1 MATTQQ
7 AQGQRAHVARHVRS
21 FPVDG
26 VAPPRPVRHAG
37 RVDDGRRHTR
47 NHVSADNLYHPDVRR
62 PSRSDLNRRTST
74 HKALPPIPGERTAA
88 PGPSIPSRYARARAA
103 STPSW
108 PLGPDSRSAESRP
121 VLRENTHVHSRPRR
135 RGSLAAPSPSV
146 ARPPIDRRDFESSP
160 RHERQAPLIVVTSL
174 SAATASAATASAA
187 TASVASPVAISTAAP
202 STISVT
208 PTPTTATTAA
218 TSLQPTSTTITT
230 APSSAATASPPA
242 SPTKYPSGHSAGHK
256 QTPSFQTR
264 YMHMLLALDKIPRLH
279 NILASV
285 FTWTLLAGFVVFPG
299 AFTTSPG
306 APPTT
311 APSLLPLAVALTS
324 LGALGLAWLGVR
336 WRRNY
341 VWLLNRVYM
350 PGALSGFVGGLAT
363 VTSVY
368 AHAAGFWS
376 PPAMAAAAVEAA
388 LCLLCGGLFVV
399 YNNLLLGRV
408 KRDHDSS
415 GDEKPRGRGSASGE
429 GEGRPERRGV
439 LMRMW
444 RFSQSPPLAPG
455 SIV

>member
-1 MATTQQ
+1 MSATQH
-7 AQGQRAHVARHVRS
+7 AQGRRAHVARHVRS

-26 VAPPRPVRHAG
+26 VAAPRPVRQAG
-37 RVDDGRRHTR
+37 RVGDGRRHTR
-47 NHVSADNLYHPDVRR
+47 NHASADNLHHPDVRR
-62 PSRSDLNRRTST
+62 PGRSDFNRRTST
-74 HKALPPIPGERTAA
+74 HKALPPIPGASTGA
-88 PGPSIPSRYARARAA
+88 PGVSIPSRYARARAA

-108 PLGPDSRSAESRP
+108 PLGLDSGSAGSRP
-121 VLRENTHVHSRPRR
+121 VFRENTHVHSHPRR
-135 RGSLAAPSPSV
+135 KSSLATPSPSA
-146 ARPPIDRRDFESSP
+146 ARPPIDRHDFASST
-160 RHERQAPLIVVTSL
+160 RHERQAPLIVATSPPAATSLVTS
-174 SAATASAATASAA
+174 
-187 TASVASPVAISTAAP
+187 SVAITTAAP
-202 STISVT
+202 STISIT
-208 PTPTTATTAA
+208 PTPTTATTAI

-230 APSSAATASPPA
+230 TAPSSAVTASPPA
-242 SPTKYPSGHSAGHK
+242 SLTKYASGRNAGHK

-299 AFTTSPG
+299 AFTSPA
-306 APPTT
+306 APPAT

-388 LCLLCGGLFVV
+388 LCLLCGALFIV

-415 GDEKPRGRGSASGE
+415 GGEKLHGRGSASDEAEGKGE
-429 GEGRPERRGV
+429 ARPQRRGFIT
-439 LMRMW
+439 RMW
-444 RFSQSPPLAPG
+444 RFSQSPPFAPG